1 MAMVNRMRLTG
12 SAIRAA
18 LGAPQH
24 KKSHFNSCV
33 AGKLIGTKPGNK
45 GTVIS
50 NFIAAA
56 KACQGK

>member
-1 MAMVNRMRLTG
+1 MAKVNGMRLTG

-33 AGKLIGTKPGNK
+33 AGKLTGTHPGTR
-45 GTVIS
+45 GGVMTA
-50 NFIAAA
+50 FIAAA

>member
-24 KKSHFNSCV
+24 KKSKFNSCI
-33 AGKLIGTKPGNK
+33 AGKLIGTHPGNR
-45 GTVIS
+45 GTVVA